1 MPISLLLGSTPPPP
15 TKMLDLGA
23 SLQRRILKHG
33 RWYFFYYKNNA
44 IRPSWTLKH
53 TEVWDETK
61 YWFQGKRL
69 TVAFVFVFS
78 SPFLFLFF
86 SFFAFKMAAPIFLFL
101 LKKNDCYLGGYTETG
116 AHQMLIVVSMA
127 TRTIEYNLKISLS
140 LSLHKIRWLDFRR
153 SWLKL

>member
-1 MPISLLLGSTPPPP
+1 MCDPILVTLIKMQPHNSQSPPPPP
-15 TKMLDLGA
+15 TKVLDLGA
-23 SLQRRILKHG
+23 SLQRRILEHG

-61 YWFQGKRL
+61 NWFQGKRL
-69 TVAFVFVFS
+69 TVAFVFVCS

-101 LKKNDCYLGGYTETG
+101 LKKKRLLPRG
-116 AHQMLIVVSMA
+116 
-127 TRTIEYNLKISLS
+127 
-140 LSLHKIRWLDFRR
+140 LHWNR
-153 SWLKL
+153 SPSNVDRCFHGNTNNWIQP